1 MFIIWLV
8 AVFSLIFSALCFYT
22 LGFTEGL
29 VMSTLILLPGWL
41 FYWLDNFPT
50 KK

>member
-22 LGFTEGL
+22 GGFSEGL